1 MNDFYWGAAISAGH
15 VVFRCAKGWR
25 HGAGHPGDGLAAKHH
40 SHWSCLS
47 FAPVSFDE
55 NTTMLHGIDPET
67 HAVVALHHAANDA
80 DVDPALIRVADNDVV
95 CGADVAAAIAGMPE
109 GRRKGFEIYGVAF
122 LNTIHYRPIF
132 DDFGGNQRGGFALFS
147 PQAKQF

>member
-1 MNDFYWGAAISAGH
+1 
-15 VVFRCAKGWR
+15 
-25 HGAGHPGDGLAAKHH
+25 
-40 SHWSCLS
+40 
-47 FAPVSFDE
+47 
-55 NTTMLHGIDPET
+55 MLHGIDPET
-67 HAVVALHHAANDA
+67 HAVSALHHATIDA

-132 DDFGGNQRGGFALFS
+132 DDFGGNQPRRFCAFLATGEAILKDDCRAASPMRGKTVAS
-147 PQAKQF
+147 T